1 MTPEQLV
8 KIMPAAKDRAGM
20 YCKWLN
26 IAMAAYDIDT
36 PARQAAFLAQVAHES
51 GSLRYTQEIASGTAY
66 EGRSDLGNTQPG
78 DGVKFKGHG
87 LLQITGRAN
96 HAACSQALFGDAK
109 VLTSYPD
116 ALSSPLLACLSA
128 AWFWDSKKLN
138 ALADVGDFDRI
149 TRRINGGLNGLDQRR
164 EFWDRAKVVFG
175 LPDKDSSG
183 VIASMLTT

>member
-1 MTPEQLV
+1 MTPEQLLE
-8 KIMPAAKDRAGM
+8 IMPAAKDRAGT

-26 IAMAAYDIDT
+26 IAMSAYDIDT

-51 GSLRYTQEIASGTAY
+51 GSLRYTAEIASGKAY

-87 LLQITGRAN
+87 LLQITGRSN
-96 HAACSQALFGDAK
+96 HAACSQGLFGNEK
-109 VLTSYPD
+109 VLVSSPD

-128 AWFWDSKKLN
+128 AWFWNSKGLN
-138 ALADVGDFDRI
+138 ALADAGDFTRI

-164 EFWDRAKVVFG
+164 EFWERAKAVFG
-175 LPDKDSSG
+175 QSSDDQK
-183 VIASMLTT
+183 IA